1 VLFHFAHKAAGAS
14 SARHSLR
21 PLFFKGQDVKQNSRD
36 LRGENAKACPRMTL
50 FENLTVGWAKARLRR
65 AHHVSAN

>member
-1 VLFHFAHKAAGAS
+1 M
-14 SARHSLR
+14 
-21 PLFFKGQDVKQNSRD
+21 FKGQDVKQNSRD
-36 LRGENAKACPRMTL
+36 LRGENAKACPRMML